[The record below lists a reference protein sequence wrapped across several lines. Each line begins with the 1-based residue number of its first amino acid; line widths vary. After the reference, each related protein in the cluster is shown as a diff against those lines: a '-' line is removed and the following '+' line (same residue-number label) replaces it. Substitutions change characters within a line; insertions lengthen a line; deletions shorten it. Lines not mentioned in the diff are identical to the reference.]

1 AANPRIEVEAAARE
15 ILRLCRERGWRFR
28 DMAVIVRHLEPYKD
42 LIEAVFSHYGIPYFI
57 DSRRSLSHHPLIEL
71 VRSALEAAAGQRT
84 EAVIRCLKTDFFPV
98 TRDEVDRL
106 ENYALEHGIDG
117 RGWMQTRPWRYVRD
131 RKSTRLNSSHVKISY
146 AV

>member
-1 AANPRIEVEAAARE
+1 
-15 ILRLCRERGWRFR
+15 
-28 DMAVIVRHLEPYKD
+28 MAVIVRHLEPYKD

-106 ENYALEHGIDG
+106 ENDALEHGLDG
-117 RGWMQTRPWRYVRD
+117 RGWMQTRPGRYVRRYTLEPEEARPTAEQERYREEINDIRD
-131 RKSTRLNSSHVKISY
+131 R